1 MQKVIKK
8 VVGIDVSQKTLDVQ
22 MGMFYDSLESILFTH
37 RVLANNEKGFERIL
51 ELCIKD
57 LGSIDNVEFVME
69 ATGVY
74 HEKLAYYLCAK
85 GLRVSIVLP
94 NKISN
99 YMRTL
104 VTKTI
109 TDKTCAEALTRFGLE
124 RNLDY
129 WSPPKKVYKELR
141 RLVRERDQI
150 VLERSGVKN
159 QLHAEK
165 ASKDPLERTVGR
177 LEERINFLNSQEKE
191 IKTDIDLIISRDGV
205 LDHEVKLMTSAPGVG
220 VLTAV
225 TILAE
230 TNGFELIKNKKQLV
244 SYAGLDVR
252 EKSSGT
258 SVRGKARISKKGNKY
273 LRKAMHLPALTAI
286 KWNENYKAVYARQ
299 TQKHGIKM
307 KSVVA
312 VQRRLLELTY
322 ILFKTQTTYD
332 KDYEKKVA
340 HQKDNALHRLAL
352 GCL

>member
-22 MGMFYDSLESILFTH
+22 MGILYDTFESILYTH
-37 RVLANNEKGFERIL
+37 RVLVNSEKGFTRLL
-51 ELCIKD
+51 ELISKD
-57 LGSIDNVEFVME
+57 LGTLENVEIVIE

-74 HEKLAYYLCAK
+74 HEKLAHFVHAN
-85 GLRVSIVLP
+85 GLKISVVLP

-99 YMRTL
+99 YMKTL
-104 VTKTI
+104 VVKTI

-124 RNLDY
+124 RKLDY
-129 WSPPKKVYKELR
+129 WNPPKRVYKDLR
-141 RLVRERDQI
+141 QLVREREQI
-150 VLERSGVKN
+150 VLERSTIKN
-159 QLHAEK
+159 QLHAETSSAYPFK
-165 ASKDPLERTVGR
+165 STINR
-177 LEERINFLNSQEKE
+177 LEERIKFLNKQEKE
-191 IKTDIDLIISRDGV
+191 IKADIDLIVSTNED
-205 LDHEVKLMTSAPGVG
+205 LKHEVKIITSAPGIG
-220 VLTAV
+220 QLTAV

-258 SVRGKARISKKGNKY
+258 SVRGKSRISKKGNKN

-286 KWNENYKAVYARQ
+286 KWDQKYKNVYARQ

-307 KSVVA
+307 KSIVA

-322 ILFKTQTTYD
+322 VLFKNKNIYD
-332 KDYEKKVA
+332 KDYEKNSA
-340 HQKDNALHRLAL
+340 QKNLCAIQTGLNPS
-352 GCL
+352 